1 MKPVIKLLCA
11 ASMIAALGGCETMNK
26 WMGKESS
33 ATEQVPAKAADAK
46 KSSVASKPH
55 FSGYLGDYSK
65 MKETG
70 TPSGGTALRWVSPDL
85 KKGKYHSIII
95 DPVGFYPRPPLLAK
109 VSKGRMLEVVQYI
122 AQQVR
127 QEVGRDL
134 KIVDHPGPG
143 VLRWDAAITG
153 VKDNTG
159 NAATA
164 GTAST
169 RNLPVSMIFTDAAPT
184 SVPADNSFVVYL
196 ESRLVDSQS
205 KKVMAKSVR
214 AGIGGKVAD
223 PKIRVTV
230 EDMKPVL
237 DGWVQDAGVFAREH
251 IK

>member
-1 MKPVIKLLCA
+1 MKPVITLLCA
-11 ASMIAALGGCETMNK
+11 TTMIAALGGCATLDK
-26 WMGKESS
+26 WMGKESG
-33 ATEQVPAKAADAK
+33 AAEQAPAEVADAK
-46 KSSVASKPH
+46 KSSAASTPH

-153 VKDNTG
+153 VKDNTA
-159 NAATA
+159 NAAT
-164 GTAST
+164 T

-184 SVPADNSFVVYL
+184 SIPADNSFVVYL

-237 DGWVQDAGVFAREH
+237 DSWVQDAGVFAREH